1 MIENERQLKI
11 TRSQRDKIKSAIDKF
26 DLNEEIDAGINPLI
40 AQAKLDQLHSEFEI
54 LCKQVN
60 DYKNRFVT

>member
-11 TRSQRDKIKSAIDKF
+11 TRSQRDKIESAIDKF

-60 DYKNRFVT
+60 DYKNRSVT